1 MLEHDGLIIFPLGKQ
16 NLSQKKNK
24 HPPKQFLCL
33 THLVTFY
40 NGVVASVNKGKGTAV
55 IYLNLCKAYDTVPHL
70 ILISKLERD
79 EGWTTQWIKN
89 WLDGH
94 SHSIV

>member
-55 IYLNLCKAYDTVPHL
+55 IYLNLCKAFNVIARH
-70 ILISKLERD
+70 ILTSKLKRYGF
-79 EGWTTQWIKN
+79 EG
-89 WLDGH
+89 
-94 SHSIV
+94 